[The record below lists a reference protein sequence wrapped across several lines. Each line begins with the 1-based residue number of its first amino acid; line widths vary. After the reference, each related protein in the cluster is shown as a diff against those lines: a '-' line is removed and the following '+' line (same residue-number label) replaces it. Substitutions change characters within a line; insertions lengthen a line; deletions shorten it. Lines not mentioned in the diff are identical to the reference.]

1 MVIITHQRDK
11 CIGCY
16 YCVELSRQRWRMS
29 KKDGKSTLIGAE
41 ENRGFHT
48 VRVSDEEFDANVR
61 AAQSCPVKIINV
73 KKV

>member
-1 MVIITHQRDK
+1 
-11 CIGCY
+11 
-16 YCVELSRQRWRMS
+16 MS

-48 VRVSDEEFDANVR
+48 VRVSDDEYDANMR